1 MKEFQKDLI
10 NWYAQ
15 NHRPLEF
22 RLKKDPYEI
31 WISEIMAQQTRIEA
45 MLPYYKRWI
54 KELPNIHSVAN
65 CDDEKLTKLWQGLGY
80 YSRCKNIKKCAVE
93 CVEKYSGKLPY
104 TKEEL
109 LIEDF
114 LIEKEN
120 NIEIYYAPHNEYFNQ
135 KAKIFIVG
143 ITPGFQQMST
153 AISTARKE
161 LEFTDDINEVQ
172 YRCKVAARF
181 SGSLRK
187 NIINML
193 NDIKLN
199 EALHIES
206 VSEIFE
212 EKDYLLHTVSLIPYP
227 VFVKKENYTGHTP
240 KLIKSEFLMKYIYEN
255 FVDEFK
261 KIENYKEVLLIPLGR
276 AVEEV
281 LLKLKDDGIIGE
293 NQILIGFP
301 HPSGANVN
309 RVKQLEEN
317 KENMISFIKNKF

>member
-1 MKEFQKDLI
+1 MKKTLYDYKDI
-10 NWYAQ
+10 
-15 NHRPLEF
+15 
-22 RLKKDPYEI
+22 
-31 WISEIMAQQTRIEA
+31 
-45 MLPYYKRWI
+45 
-54 KELPNIHSVAN
+54 
-65 CDDEKLTKLWQGLGY
+65 
-80 YSRCKNIKKCAVE
+80 IKK
-93 CVEKYSGKLPY
+93 LPIKDKY

-281 LLKLKDDGIIGE
+281 LLKLKDGGIIGE